1 MKIKDFKLEEYL
13 DNYEF
18 SAPYLLCTSDCESFS
33 VGELLALD
41 KDSEERLKKLRLSY
55 TETQGNLLLREEI
68 SKLYKDTNSE
78 DILVFSGAEEG
89 IFVFMNV
96 HLEEGDHIIVQF
108 PAYQSLFEIANSIGC
123 EITNWSVDDQN
134 NWELDLDFL
143 KNNIRENTK
152 AIILNCPHNPTGYLM
167 SNEKLNLIVDIAK
180 NNGIYVFSDE
190 VYRYMEY
197 NESDR
202 LSAMCDIYEKGLSL
216 GVMSKTF
223 GLPGLRIGWIATKDK
238 TLLKQLK
245 SFKNYTTICNSALS
259 EFFSIVGLKNK
270 DFLIKRNLEI
280 IEKNLILLDEF
291 FDKYSNYFSW
301 VKPKAGSI
309 AFPQIKFN
317 KTSDEFCLDVLN
329 KKGVLLLPSTNFN
342 YGDRNFR
349 IGFGKRNMPQA
360 LSKLEEY
367 VQEELLFD

>member
-1 MKIKDFKLEEYL
+1 
-13 DNYEF
+13 
-18 SAPYLLCTSDCESFS
+18 
-33 VGELLALD
+33 
-41 KDSEERLKKLRLSY
+41 
-55 TETQGNLLLREEI
+55 
-68 SKLYKDTNSE
+68 
-78 DILVFSGAEEG
+78 
-89 IFVFMNV
+89 
-96 HLEEGDHIIVQF
+96 
-108 PAYQSLFEIANSIGC
+108 
-123 EITNWSVDDQN
+123 
-134 NWELDLDFL
+134 
-143 KNNIRENTK
+143 
-152 AIILNCPHNPTGYLM
+152 
-167 SNEKLNLIVDIAK
+167 
-180 NNGIYVFSDE
+180 
-190 VYRYMEY
+190 MEY
-197 NESDR
+197 NEYDR

-342 YGDRNFR
+342 YRDRNFR
-349 IGFGKRNMPQA
+349 IGFGKRNMPEA
-360 LSKLEEY
+360 LSKLGEY